1 MAERKQSGLGGTK
14 TRPQLDA
21 LGKFRMAVMPDTKSK
36 SLSEILEE
44 MPDKERNSIES
55 YAKMILRMTTP
66 CSGSYYQQAKRLYPR
81 IGKTKHILLS
91 ELLQAIQP
99 RDNKD
104 GPDEEES
111 RLSKERLAMGEAMLK
126 KYGGN
131 GLGKKPKSDASGEIT
146 FDSEEI
152 TERVMQ
158 KMGYNV
164 PKHGSNIDFS
174 NRITEEEEPLGNY
187 KQYGMLTDQS

>member
-1 MAERKQSGLGGTK
+1 ML
-14 TRPQLDA
+14 
-21 LGKFRMAVMPDTKSK
+21 DTKSK

-55 YAKMILRMTTP
+55 YAKMILRITTP
-66 CSGSYYQQAKRLYPR
+66 YSGSYYQQAKRLYPM
-81 IGKTKHILLS
+81 IGKTKHVLLA

-99 RDNKD
+99 RDNTH

-131 GLGKKPKSDASGEIT
+131 GLGEKPKSDASSEIIL
-146 FDSEEI
+146 DAEEI

-164 PKHGSNIDFS
+164 PTEGNNIDFGD
-174 NRITEEEEPLGNY
+174 RLTKEELLGKY
-187 KQYGMLTDQS
+187 KQYNVKI